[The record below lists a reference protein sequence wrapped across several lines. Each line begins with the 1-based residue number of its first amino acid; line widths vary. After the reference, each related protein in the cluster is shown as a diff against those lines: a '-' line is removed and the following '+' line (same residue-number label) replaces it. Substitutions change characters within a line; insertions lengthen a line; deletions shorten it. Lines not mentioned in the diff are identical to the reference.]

1 MAVGARLIERLESEG
16 YLGADGRTAIL
27 GRRVERRLESL
38 RKRLP
43 RGVGTRS
50 GIGAMHAFVAFDGSA
65 SAASAVVRAAFEE
78 GLLVFTAGS
87 DPTKIRLLLPLN
99 TTDEELEA
107 GFAML
112 EKAMRRVGEEM
123 ELPC

>member
-1 MAVGARLIERLESEG
+1 
-16 YLGADGRTAIL
+16 
-27 GRRVERRLESL
+27 
-38 RKRLP
+38 
-43 RGVGTRS
+43 
-50 GIGAMHAFVAFDGSA
+50 MHAFVAFDGSA

>member
-1 MAVGARLIERLESEG
+1 
-16 YLGADGRTAIL
+16 
-27 GRRVERRLESL
+27 
-38 RKRLP
+38 
-43 RGVGTRS
+43 
-50 GIGAMHAFVAFDGSA
+50 
-65 SAASAVVRAAFEE
+65 VVRTAFEE
-78 GLLVFTAGS
+78 GLLVFTAGT

-112 EKAMRRVGEEM
+112 EKAMRRVGDEM